1 MRCCPFETIYCNSTV
16 IRNKDIVRPIVGG
29 PPHTKESKIDGDTE
43 RKRERKEGKR
53 RRGGYRIKGEPSGFI
68 IT

>member
-1 MRCCPFETIYCNSTV
+1 M
-16 IRNKDIVRPIVGG
+16 RPIVGG